1 MFKTEDR
8 LKKENYLTVSQLP
21 CISNVFER
29 LVYKQI
35 NNYVGNKLWRFK
47 TRFWKSYGT
56 QHSPITML
64 SKWKNSLD
72 QGEFVSVILM
82 YLLETFHTIN
92 HGLLLAKIICVYLL
106 RQSITRYVWLP
117 KRPLTNCSNK
127 LQLWFRKNA
136 DQCSP
141 RVY

>member
-1 MFKTEDR
+1 MFKTEDP
-8 LKKENYLTVSQLP
+8 LKKENYRTVSQLP
-21 CISNVFER
+21 CIWNVFGR
-29 LVYKQI
+29 LIYKQI
-35 NNYVGNKLWRFK
+35 NNYVVEKLWRFI

-72 QGEFVSVILM
+72 QGEFISVILM
-82 YLLETFHTIN
+82 YLSETFDTIN
-92 HGLLLAKIICVYLL
+92 TSLLFAICVYLL
-106 RQSITRYVWLP
+106 RQSIKRYLWLP
-117 KRPLTNCSNK
+117 KRPWTNCSNK
-127 LQLWFRKNA
+127 LQLWVRKSA